1 MLNKKINSVVLISVL
16 MIIIN
21 FCGTIYMLFS
31 KADVFAIL
39 MKIIYILLFLLN
51 LFSLAKFP
59 KKSCII
65 STVSTAIICIYS
77 STHYDFLTL
86 ILTII
91 FEVYAVKYVQNLN
104 LKKTNHKH

>member
-39 MKIIYILLFLLN
+39 MKIIYILLFL
-51 LFSLAKFP
+51 F
-59 KKSCII
+59 
-65 STVSTAIICIYS
+65 
-77 STHYDFLTL
+77 
-86 ILTII
+86 
-91 FEVYAVKYVQNLN
+91 
-104 LKKTNHKH
+104 